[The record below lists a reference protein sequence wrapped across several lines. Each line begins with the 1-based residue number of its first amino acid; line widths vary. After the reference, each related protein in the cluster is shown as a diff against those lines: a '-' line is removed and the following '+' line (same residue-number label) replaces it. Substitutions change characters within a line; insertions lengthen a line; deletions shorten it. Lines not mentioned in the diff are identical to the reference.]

1 MGKVI
6 GGGKPAGGGNPAVAE
21 VKATPNMASVAQQA
35 TNEASSRT
43 MAEELAAKKT
53 ARTRGGSRML
63 LSAARLNAQEG
74 LSAASTLGG

>member
-6 GGGKPAGGGNPAVAE
+6 GGGFKSMAPEAGLTAEPAKTA
-21 VKATPNMASVAQQA
+21 ATAAA
-35 TNEASSRT
+35 DLTNRT

-63 LSAARLNAQEG
+63 LSDARVNAQEG
-74 LSAASTLGG
+74 LSTVSTLG

>member
-1 MGKVI
+1 
-6 GGGKPAGGGNPAVAE
+6 
-21 VKATPNMASVAQQA
+21 MASVAKQA
-35 TNEASSRT
+35 VNEASSRT

-63 LSAARLNAQEG
+63 LSAERLNAQEG